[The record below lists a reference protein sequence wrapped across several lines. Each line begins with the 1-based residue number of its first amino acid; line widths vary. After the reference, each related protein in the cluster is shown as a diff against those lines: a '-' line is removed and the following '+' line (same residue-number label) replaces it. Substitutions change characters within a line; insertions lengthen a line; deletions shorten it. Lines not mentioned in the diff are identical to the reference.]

1 MLEEGEGDAHIEM
14 KLLLLLWLLL
24 LRASFSF
31 LFSLC
36 LRFFCSGALTHWGC
50 VDKPPVSQQHVHQY
64 LLLEP

>member
-1 MLEEGEGDAHIEM
+1 MLEEGEGDAHVEM
-14 KLLLLLWLLL
+14 KLLLLLL

-36 LRFFCSGALTHWGC
+36 LTFFCSGALTHWGC
-50 VDKPPVSQQHVHQY
+50 VYKPPVSQQHVHQY